1 MSPMSNNY
9 VDITDCG
16 PRASGDEP
24 DDSVSISTPGAWSP
38 RERG

>member
-1 MSPMSNNY
+1 MSPMSNY
-9 VDITDCG
+9 VDITDWSV

-24 DDSVSISTPGAWSP
+24 MQTLTTAHTEECSP

>member
-1 MSPMSNNY
+1 MSPMSNY
-9 VDITDCG
+9 VDITEWSV

-24 DDSVSISTPGAWSP
+24 GLQTQAHGVRPCSP